1 MDVLLPEAGFLALL
15 LSLGVNVLT
24 PLAVLVGVRQRWQ
37 GVMRL
42 ASVGVWT
49 QFALLLL
56 AFAIL
61 VFCFLTSDFSVV
73 YVAQHSY
80 SLLPWGLKLA
90 AVWGGHE
97 GSLLLWV
104 LFLSG
109 WSALF
114 ALCYRR
120 DSDPLFPLTLS
131 VLSMVTALL
140 LLFVVVWS
148 DPFVRIF
155 PPAIEGR
162 DLNPMLQHLGLIL
175 HPPLLYLGYGGLMV
189 AAGVALASLL
199 RGDFNAQ
206 SAWVCWRWA
215 LPGWCA
221 LTLGI
226 ILGSWWA
233 YCELGWGGWWFWD
246 PVENASLLPWLSASA
261 LLHSLYV
268 TRQRGIFRHWSLLLA
283 IVTLILS
290 LLGTLIVRSGILVSV
305 HAFALDNVRAA
316 PLFALFSVLSLASLG
331 LYAWRGQQVRQSARF
346 GGWSR
351 EMLILVALLLFCAVL
366 LIVLI
371 GTLYPMIYGLFGW
384 GRLSVG
390 APYFN
395 RATLPFGLL
404 MLLVIV
410 LATIRS
416 RKVSLRCQLPALL
429 AHAGVLVF
437 AAGIVFSS
445 GSRQEISLNLSPGQQ
460 VDLAG
465 YIFRFERL
473 DLEAKGNY
481 TSEKAL
487 ITLWQ
492 NEQSIGSLQPER
504 RFYAARRQQMM
515 EPGIR
520 WNLMHDWYAV
530 MGEKTGPDRYAM
542 RLYVQTGVRWIWG
555 GGLLMVFGALL
566 SAWRGRKHPELLPD
580 GAALIRP
587 TSEKQGRPDKAFTP
601 PSGKTMLLVALLIFL
616 PFATHAQVV
625 DTWRFDNPQQQEKAL
640 SIASQLRCPQCQ
652 NQNLLESNAPVAVSM
667 RHQVY
672 SMVAEGK
679 SEAEI
684 TAWMTDRY
692 GDFVRYNP
700 PLNEQTLLLWA
711 LPCLLLL
718 LLGVVVWRVRKRQ
731 RAQEDEQ

>member
-1 MDVLLPEAGFLALL
+1 
-15 LSLGVNVLT
+15 
-24 PLAVLVGVRQRWQ
+24 
-37 GVMRL
+37 
-42 ASVGVWT
+42 
-49 QFALLLL
+49 
-56 AFAIL
+56 
-61 VFCFLTSDFSVV
+61 
-73 YVAQHSY
+73 
-80 SLLPWGLKLA
+80 
-90 AVWGGHE
+90 
-97 GSLLLWV
+97 
-104 LFLSG
+104 
-109 WSALF
+109 
-114 ALCYRR
+114 
-120 DSDPLFPLTLS
+120 
-131 VLSMVTALL
+131 
-140 LLFVVVWS
+140 
-148 DPFVRIF
+148 
-155 PPAIEGR
+155 
-162 DLNPMLQHLGLIL
+162 
-175 HPPLLYLGYGGLMV
+175 
-189 AAGVALASLL
+189 
-199 RGDFNAQ
+199 
-206 SAWVCWRWA
+206 WVCWRWA

-246 PVENASLLPWLSASA
+246 PVENASLLPWLAASA

-268 TRQRGIFRHWSLLLA
+268 SRQRGSFRHWSLLLA
-283 IVTLILS
+283 ILTLILS

-305 HAFALDNVRAA
+305 HAFALDNVRAV
-316 PLFALFSVLSLASLG
+316 PLFTLFAALSLASLV
-331 LYAWRGQQVRQSARF
+331 LYGWRAREPYPATRL
-346 GGWSR
+346 GGGKC
-351 EMLILVALLLFCAVL
+351 ETLILATLLLFSAVL
-366 LIVLI
+366 LIVLV
-371 GTLYPMIYGLFGW
+371 GTLYPMIYGLMGW

-395 RATLPFGLL
+395 RVTLPFGLL
-404 MLLVIV
+404 MLVVIV

-416 RKVSLRCQLPALL
+416 RKVSVRCQLPALL
-429 AHAGVLVF
+429 AHTGVFIF
-437 AAGIVFSS
+437 AAGIMVSS
-445 GSRQEISLNLSPGQQ
+445 GSRHEISLNLSPGQQ
-460 VDLAG
+460 VVLAG

-481 TSEKAL
+481 TSEKAR
-487 ITLWQ
+487 ITLWR
-492 NEQSIGSLQPER
+492 NEKRIGSLQPER

-515 EPGIR
+515 EPGIH
-520 WNLMHDWYAV
+520 WNLLHDWYAV

-555 GGLLMVFGALL
+555 GGLLMVCGALL
-566 SAWRGRKHPELLPD
+566 SGWRGRKHPELLPD

-587 TSEKQGRPDKAFTP
+587 TSEKHGRPDKAFTP
-601 PSGKTMLLVALLIFL
+601 PSGKSMLLVAFLIFL
-616 PFATHAQVV
+616 PFSTHAQVV

-711 LPCLLLL
+711 LPYLLLL
-718 LLGVVVWRVRKRQ
+718 LVGVVAWRVRKRQ
-731 RAQEDEQ
+731 HAGEGEQ

>member
-1 MDVLLPEAGFLALL
+1 M
-15 LSLGVNVLT
+15 LT

-42 ASVGVWT
+42 ATVGVWA
-49 QFALLLL
+49 QFTLLLL

-114 ALCYRR
+114 ALRYRR
-120 DSDPLFPLTLS
+120 DTDALFPLTLS
-131 VLSMVTALL
+131 VLSMITALL

-199 RGDFNAQ
+199 RGDFNTQ

-261 LLHSLYV
+261 LLHSLYI

-316 PLFALFSVLSLASLG
+316 PLFALFTVLSLASLG
-331 LYAWRGQQVRQSARF
+331 LYAWRGQQVRQNARF

-351 EMLILVALLLFCAVL
+351 EMLILVALLLFSAVL

-410 LATIRS
+410 LATVRS
-416 RKVSLRCQLPALL
+416 RNVSFRIQLPALL

-460 VDLAG
+460 VELAG

-481 TSEKAL
+481 TSEKAQ
-487 ITLWQ
+487 ITLWH
-492 NEQSIGSLQPER
+492 NEKRIGSLQPER

-587 TSEKQGRPDKAFTP
+587 TSEKHGRPDKAFMP

-616 PFATHAQVV
+616 PFTTHAQVV
-625 DTWRFDNPQQQEKAL
+625 DTWRFENPQQQEQAL

-684 TAWMTDRY
+684 TTWMTERY

-718 LLGVVVWRVRKRQ
+718 LVGGGAWRVRRRQ
-731 RAQEDEQ
+731 HTEAGEQ

>member
-1 MDVLLPEAGFLALL
+1 
-15 LSLGVNVLT
+15 
-24 PLAVLVGVRQRWQ
+24 
-37 GVMRL
+37 MRL

-56 AFAIL
+56 AFTIL

-114 ALCYRR
+114 ALRYRR
-120 DSDPLFPLTLS
+120 DTDALFPLTLS
-131 VLSMVTALL
+131 VLSMITALL

-261 LLHSLYV
+261 LLHSLYI

-316 PLFALFSVLSLASLG
+316 PLFVLFTVLSLASLG
-331 LYAWRGQQVRQSARF
+331 LYAWRGQQVRQNARF

-351 EMLILVALLLFCAVL
+351 EMLILVALLLFSAVL

-410 LATIRS
+410 LATVRS
-416 RKVSLRCQLPALL
+416 RNVSFRIQLPALL

-460 VDLAG
+460 VELAG

-481 TSEKAL
+481 TSEKAQ
-487 ITLWQ
+487 ITLWH
-492 NEQSIGSLQPER
+492 NEKRIGSLQPER

-587 TSEKQGRPDKAFTP
+587 TSEKHGRPDKAFTP

-616 PFATHAQVV
+616 PFTTHAQVV
-625 DTWRFDNPQQQEKAL
+625 DTWRFENPQQQEQAL

-684 TAWMTDRY
+684 TTWMTERY

-718 LLGVVVWRVRKRQ
+718 LVGVVVWRVRRRQ
-731 RAQEDEQ
+731 HTEEGEQ

>member
-24 PLAVLVGVRQRWQ
+24 PLAVLAGERLRWQ

-42 ASVGVWT
+42 ASAGVWA
-49 QFALLLL
+49 QFACLLL
-56 AFAIL
+56 AFLIL
-61 VFCFLTSDFSVV
+61 VFCFLTSDFSVL
-73 YVAQHSY
+73 YVAQHSH
-80 SLLPWGLKLA
+80 SLLSWGLKLA

-114 ALCYRR
+114 AWRYRR
-120 DSDPLFPLTLS
+120 ESDPLFPLTLS
-131 VLSMVTALL
+131 VLCMIAAFL
-140 LLFVVVWS
+140 LLFIVFWS

-199 RGDFNAQ
+199 RGDFTKMT
-206 SAWVCWRWA
+206 AWVCWRWA

-268 TRQRGIFRHWSLLLA
+268 SRERGSFRHWSLLLA

-305 HAFALDNVRAA
+305 HAFALDNVRAV
-316 PLFALFSVLSLASLG
+316 PLFALFAILSLASLG
-331 LYAWRGQQVRQSARF
+331 LYGWRARASQQTVRL
-346 GGWSR
+346 GVWSR
-351 EMLILVALLLFCAVL
+351 EMLILAALLLFCAVL

-371 GTLYPMIYGLFGW
+371 GTLYPMIYGLLGW

-404 MLLVIV
+404 MLVVVVITMV
-410 LATIRS
+410 RC
-416 RKVSLRCQLPALL
+416 RKGGVHRQLPALL

-437 AAGIVFSS
+437 AAGILFSS

-460 VDLAG
+460 VELAG
-465 YIFRFERL
+465 YTFRFERL
-473 DLEAKGNY
+473 ELAVKGNY
-481 TSEKAL
+481 TTEKAF

-492 NEQSIGSLQPER
+492 GDKRTGSLTPER
-504 RFYAARRQQMM
+504 RFYSARRQQMM

-520 WNLMHDWYAV
+520 WDLLHDWYAV
-530 MGEKTGPDRYAM
+530 MGEKTGEERYAM
-542 RLYVQTGVRWIWG
+542 RLYVQSGVRWIWG
-555 GGLLMVFGALL
+555 GGLLMIAGALL
-566 SAWRGRKHPELLPD
+566 SGWRGRKRD
-580 GAALIRP
+580 A
-587 TSEKQGRPDKAFTP
+587 
-601 PSGKTMLLVALLIFL
+601 
-616 PFATHAQVV
+616 
-625 DTWRFDNPQQQEKAL
+625 
-640 SIASQLRCPQCQ
+640 
-652 NQNLLESNAPVAVSM
+652 
-667 RHQVY
+667 
-672 SMVAEGK
+672 
-679 SEAEI
+679 
-684 TAWMTDRY
+684 
-692 GDFVRYNP
+692 
-700 PLNEQTLLLWA
+700 
-711 LPCLLLL
+711 
-718 LLGVVVWRVRKRQ
+718 
-731 RAQEDEQ
+731 